1 MKGYIKM
8 NKKELAEIKK
18 NFTDSSGLFTLN
30 RVVTAYIDPQ
40 KNVRCKTNNMY
51 SLIPEEE
58 GNVFMESLSKV
69 FRGSLG
75 KGLLEYAFPN
85 EQYEDGGAQK
95 ELYEAVRVKLNEE
108 EAVDKLIARIVN
120 NLAYEPAYTII
131 LGHCSYSIIT
141 KDRND
146 EALDSSAD
154 EYNFIV
160 AAICPANT
168 ADDGLMFNSET
179 NTIVKKANTDLI
191 ISREPTDGF
200 FFPVFSD
207 RDPDVNHVMY
217 FTKSPKKP
225 NISFI
230 DNVLGCEFVMSAHG
244 EKETFQAVLNDVVG
258 DELNYTV
265 ITTVNEKIQEYVTN
279 TKNDTELPVLD
290 DRKMYNILS
299 DSGVSDEKLEA
310 LPAVFKKKVGDGVL
324 TATNLVENKTTLS
337 TPDITVNISKNAT
350 DKVRTRVVDGR
361 RCLIIDLDD
370 PAISINGLTTRITE
384 GI

>member
-1 MKGYIKM
+1 M

-18 NFTDSSGLFTLN
+18 NFTDTSGLFTLN
-30 RVVTAYIDPQ
+30 HIVTAYIDPQ
-40 KNVRCKTNNMY
+40 KNIRCKTNRMY

-58 GNVFMESLSKV
+58 GSVLMESLSKI

-75 KGLLEYAFPN
+75 KGLLEYSFPN
-85 EQYEDGGAQK
+85 EEYEEDGSQK
-95 ELYEAVRVKLNEE
+95 ELYEAMKTKLKDET
-108 EAVDKLIARIVN
+108 AVDKLIVRIVN

-131 LGHCSYSIIT
+131 IGHCSYSIIT
-141 KDRND
+141 KDKND

-168 ADDGLMFNSET
+168 NDDGLMFDSDS
-179 NTIVKKANTDLI
+179 NTIVKKANTELI

-207 RDPDVNHVMY
+207 RSPDVNRVMY

-225 NISFI
+225 NISFV
-230 DNVLGCEFVMSAHG
+230 DDVLGCEFIMSAHG

-265 ITTVNEKIQEYVTN
+265 ITRVNEKLQEIVTN
-279 TKNDTELPVLD
+279 SKNETELPVID
-290 DRKMYNILS
+290 DRRMYNILS

-310 LPAVFKKKVGDGVL
+310 LPSVFKQKVGEGVL
-324 TATNLVENKTTLS
+324 TATNLVENKTTLA
-337 TPDITVNISKNAT
+337 TPEITVNISKNAT
-350 DKVRTRVVDGR
+350 DKVRTTVVDGR
-361 RCLIIDLDD
+361 RCLLIDLDD
-370 PAISINGLTTRITE
+370 PAICINGLTTRIT
-384 GI
+384 GNSI

>member
-1 MKGYIKM
+1 M

-18 NFTDSSGLFTLN
+18 NFTDTSGFFTLN
-30 RVVTAYIDPQ
+30 RVITVYIDPQ
-40 KNVRCKTNNMY
+40 KNVRCKTNRLY

-58 GNVFMESLSKV
+58 GSVLMESLSKI
-69 FRGSLG
+69 FKGSLG
-75 KGLLEYAFPN
+75 KGLLEYSFPN
-85 EQYEDGGAQK
+85 SEYEEDGAQK
-95 ELYEAVRVKLNEE
+95 ILYDAMKTKLTDEA
-108 EAVDKLIARIVN
+108 AADKLIVRIIN
-120 NLAYEPAYTII
+120 NLAYEAAYTII
-131 LGHCSYSIIT
+131 LGHCSYSIMS

-146 EALDSSAD
+146 ESLDNAAD

-168 ADDGLMFNSET
+168 SDDGLMFDSET

-207 RDPDVNHVMY
+207 RAPDVNSVMY

-225 NISFI
+225 NISCI
-230 DNVLGCEFVMSAHG
+230 DDVLGCEFIMSAHG
-244 EKETFQAVLNDVVG
+244 EKETFQAVLNDVAG

-265 ITTVNEKIQEYVTN
+265 ITQVNEKLRELVAN
-279 TKNDTELPVLD
+279 SKNETELPVLD
-290 DRKMYNILS
+290 GNKMYNILS
-299 DSGVSDEKLEA
+299 DSGISDERLET
-310 LPAVFKKKVGDGVL
+310 LPAIYKNKVGDGVL

-337 TPDITVNISKNAT
+337 TPEITVNISKDAT
-350 DKVRTRVVDGR
+350 DKVRTTVVDGR

-370 PAISINGLTTRITE
+370 PAIQINGMTTRIT
-384 GI
+384 GNSI

>member
-1 MKGYIKM
+1 M

-18 NFTDSSGLFTLN
+18 NFSDTSGFFTLN
-30 RVVTAYIDPQ
+30 RVITVYIDPQ
-40 KNVRCKTNNMY
+40 KNVRCKTNRLY

-58 GNVFMESLSKV
+58 GSVLMESLSKI

-75 KGLLEYAFPN
+75 KGLLEYSFPN
-85 EQYEDGGAQK
+85 AEYEEDGAQK
-95 ELYEAVRVKLNEE
+95 ILYDAMKTKLTDEA
-108 EAVDKLIARIVN
+108 AADKLIVRIIN
-120 NLAYEPAYTII
+120 NLAYEAAYTLII
-131 LGHCSYSIIT
+131 GHCSYSIMS

-146 EALDSSAD
+146 ESLDNAAD

-168 ADDGLMFNSET
+168 SDDGLMFDSET

-207 RDPDVNHVMY
+207 RAPDVNSVMY

-225 NISFI
+225 NISCI
-230 DNVLGCEFVMSAHG
+230 DDVLGCEFIMSAHG
-244 EKETFQAVLNDVVG
+244 EKETFQAVLNDVAG

-265 ITTVNEKIQEYVTN
+265 ITQVNEKLRELVAN
-279 TKNDTELPVLD
+279 SKNETELPVLD
-290 DRKMYNILS
+290 GNKMYNILS
-299 DSGVSDEKLEA
+299 DSGISDERLET
-310 LPAVFKKKVGDGVL
+310 LPAIYKNKVGDGVL

-337 TPDITVNISKNAT
+337 TPEITVNISKDAT
-350 DKVRTRVVDGR
+350 DKVRTTVVDGR

-370 PAISINGLTTRITE
+370 PAIQINGMTTRIT
-384 GI
+384 GNSI

>member
-1 MKGYIKM
+1 M

-18 NFTDSSGLFTLN
+18 NFSDTSGFFTLN
-30 RVVTAYIDPQ
+30 RVVTVYIDPQ
-40 KNVRCKTNNMY
+40 KNVRCKTNRLY

-58 GNVFMESLSKV
+58 GSVLMESLSKI

-75 KGLLEYAFPN
+75 KGLLEYSFPN
-85 EQYEDGGAQK
+85 AEYEEDGAQK
-95 ELYEAVRVKLNEE
+95 ILYDAMKTKLTDEA
-108 EAVDKLIARIVN
+108 AADKLIVRIVN
-120 NLAYEPAYTII
+120 NLAYEAAYTII
-131 LGHCSYSIIT
+131 LGHCSYSIMS

-146 EALDSSAD
+146 ESLDNAAD

-168 ADDGLMFNSET
+168 SDDGLMFDSET

-207 RDPDVNHVMY
+207 RAPDVNSVMY

-225 NISFI
+225 NISCI
-230 DNVLGCEFVMSAHG
+230 DDVLGCEFIMSAHG
-244 EKETFQAVLNDVVG
+244 EKETFQAVLNDVAG

-265 ITTVNEKIQEYVTN
+265 ITQVNEKLRELVAN
-279 TKNDTELPVLD
+279 SKNETELPVLD
-290 DRKMYNILS
+290 GNKMYNILS
-299 DSGVSDEKLEA
+299 DSGISDERLET
-310 LPAVFKKKVGDGVL
+310 LPAIYKNKVGDGVL

-337 TPDITVNISKNAT
+337 TPEITVNISKDAT
-350 DKVRTRVVDGR
+350 DKVRTTVVDGR
-361 RCLIIDLDD
+361 RCLNIDLDD
-370 PAISINGLTTRITE
+370 PAIQINGMNTRIT
-384 GI
+384 GNSI

>member
-1 MKGYIKM
+1 M

-18 NFTDSSGLFTLN
+18 NFTDTSGFFTLN
-30 RVVTAYIDPQ
+30 RVITVYIDPQ
-40 KNVRCKTNNMY
+40 KNVRCKTNRLY

-58 GNVFMESLSKV
+58 GSVLMESLSKI

-75 KGLLEYAFPN
+75 KGLLEYSFPN
-85 EQYEDGGAQK
+85 AEYEEDGAQK
-95 ELYEAVRVKLNEE
+95 ILYDAMKTKLTDEA
-108 EAVDKLIARIVN
+108 AADKLIVRIIN
-120 NLAYEPAYTII
+120 NLAYEAAYTII
-131 LGHCSYSIIT
+131 LGHCSYSIMS

-146 EALDSSAD
+146 ESLDNAAD

-168 ADDGLMFNSET
+168 SDDGLMFDSET

-207 RDPDVNHVMY
+207 RAPDVNSVMY

-225 NISFI
+225 NISCI
-230 DNVLGCEFVMSAHG
+230 DDVLGCEFIMSAHG
-244 EKETFQAVLNDVVG
+244 EKETFQAVLNDVAG

-265 ITTVNEKIQEYVTN
+265 ITQVNEKLRELVAN
-279 TKNDTELPVLD
+279 SKNETELPVLD
-290 DRKMYNILS
+290 GNKMYNILS
-299 DSGVSDEKLEA
+299 DSGISDERLET
-310 LPAVFKKKVGDGVL
+310 LPAIYKNKVGDGVL

-337 TPDITVNISKNAT
+337 TPEITVNISKDAT
-350 DKVRTRVVDGR
+350 DKVRTTVVDGR

-370 PAISINGLTTRITE
+370 PAIQINGMTTRIT
-384 GI
+384 GNSI

>member
-1 MKGYIKM
+1 M

-18 NFTDSSGLFTLN
+18 NFTDTSGLFTLN
-30 RVVTAYIDPQ
+30 HIVTAYIDPQ
-40 KNVRCKTNNMY
+40 KNIRCKTNRMY

-58 GNVFMESLSKV
+58 GSVLMESLSKI

-75 KGLLEYAFPN
+75 KGLLEYSFPN
-85 EQYEDGGAQK
+85 EEYEEDGSQK
-95 ELYEAVRVKLNEE
+95 ELYEAMKTKLKDET
-108 EAVDKLIARIVN
+108 AVDKLIVRIVN

-131 LGHCSYSIIT
+131 IGHCSYSIIT
-141 KDRND
+141 KDKND

-168 ADDGLMFNSET
+168 NDDGLMFDSDS
-179 NTIVKKANTDLI
+179 NTIVKKANTELI

-207 RDPDVNHVMY
+207 RSPDVNRVMY

-225 NISFI
+225 NISFV
-230 DNVLGCEFVMSAHG
+230 DDVLGCEFIMSAHG

-258 DELNYTV
+258 DELNYTI
-265 ITTVNEKIQEYVTN
+265 ITRVNEKLQEVVTN
-279 TKNDTELPVLD
+279 SKNETELPVID
-290 DRKMYNILS
+290 DRRMYNILS

-310 LPAVFKKKVGDGVL
+310 LPSVFKQKVGEGVL
-324 TATNLVENKTTLS
+324 TATNLVENKTTLA
-337 TPDITVNISKNAT
+337 TPEITVNISKNAT
-350 DKVRTRVVDGR
+350 DKVRTTVVDGR
-361 RCLIIDLDD
+361 RCLLIDLDD
-370 PAISINGLTTRITE
+370 PAICINGLTTRIT
-384 GI
+384 GNSI